1 MSPDIT
7 HSEINISDDYS
18 SILLVQYNPSAS
30 QCNNWELGSRYTFDE
45 EGFYTVRRTVWDN
58 PENDEQR
65 TLIDV
70 CETPSN
76 QDTSSA
82 LDGVLMTNNV
92 TIQDGSTDIGDISKV
107 NPSGERNAIY
117 FTRANLCIT
126 VVCYGREDFEIMD
139 WARNIDE
146 DILKIPDSNFDELH
160 LIPSDDTVSV
170 GSSVEIEYSLQW
182 NLGDSGYYKFFATNG
197 NLSLNNNKLIFEPT
211 NSGQAKISGF
221 AIESGKPT
229 FSGQLNLRVS

>member
-1 MSPDIT
+1 MSPDIADCD
-7 HSEINISDDYS
+7 INVSDEYS
-18 SILLVQYNPSAS
+18 SILLVKYNPSAS

-45 EGFYTVRRTVWDN
+45 EGFYIVRRTIWDN
-58 PENDEQR
+58 PDNAEQR

-76 QDTSSA
+76 QDTTSA
-82 LDGVLMTNNV
+82 LEGALMMCNVIMDDGPA
-92 TIQDGSTDIGDISKV
+92 DIGDISKV

-126 VVCYGREDFEIMD
+126 VICYAREDFEIMN

-146 DILKIPDSNFDELH
+146 NILKIPNSNFDELY
-160 LIPSDDTVSV
+160 LTPSDDTLSV
-170 GSSVEIEYSLQW
+170 GSTVEIEYSLQW

-197 NLSLNNNKLIFEPT
+197 NLSLKNNKLIFEPT
-211 NSGQAKISGF
+211 NSGQATIVGY
-221 AIESGKPT
+221 AVENGKPT
-229 FSGQLNLRVS
+229 FSGRLNLTVT